1 MQLLHHRRCL
11 LPRTRRPYLEHLDTG
26 LGSGVLLH
34 GLGVED
40 PGARRLVVCRREDEL
55 AGADQSVDTGGVT

>member
-11 LPRTRRPYLEHLDTG
+11 PPRTPRPYLEHLDAG
-26 LGSGVLLH
+26 LSSGVLLH

-40 PGARRLVVCRREDEL
+40 PGPRRLVVGCREDEL
-55 AGADQSVDTGGVT
+55 AGADQSVDAGRVT